1 MCFTAK
7 PAVVCELS
15 TRYEAAISI
24 SEASCMGCSSLCRWD
39 AVGECRFVQQVQ
51 NTFPDQEQ
59 WISICCRVV
68 HAVAEPHSSCS
79 GQQLRKAQA
88 ELAHLSRVM
97 TMRELRASIAHEVKQ
112 PLAAI
117 VSSGQWV
124 PAMARPRRARR
135 RRGHAAVE
143 RSSATATLMK
153 SALSGRAPTDACRWR
168 TGPERA
174 PSAEDIIAASCA
186 AATD

>member
-39 AVGECRFVQQVQ
+39 AVAECRFVQQVQ
-51 NTFPDQEQ
+51 NTLPDQEE
-59 WISICCRVV
+59 WISICCPPG
-68 HAVAEPHSSCS
+68 HAVAEPHGSC
-79 GQQLRKAQA
+79 
-88 ELAHLSRVM
+88 SRVM
-97 TMRELRASIAHEVKQ
+97 TMGELSASIAHEVKQ

-117 VSSGQWV
+117 VSNGQWV

-135 RRGHAAVE
+135 WRWTRRC
-143 RSSATATLMK
+143 
-153 SALSGRAPTDACRWR
+153 RAHHPR
-168 TGPERA
+168 
-174 PSAEDIIAASCA
+174 
-186 AATD
+186 

>member
-15 TRYEAAISI
+15 TTYEAAISI

-39 AVGECRFVQQVQ
+39 AVAECRFVQQVQ

-59 WISICCRVV
+59 WISICCPVV

-88 ELAHLSRVM
+88 ELAHFV
-97 TMRELRASIAHEVKQ
+97 
-112 PLAAI
+112 
-117 VSSGQWV
+117 
-124 PAMARPRRARR
+124 ARHDDEGA
-135 RRGHAAVE
+135 E
-143 RSSATATLMK
+143 R
-153 SALSGRAPTDACRWR
+153 
-168 TGPERA
+168 
-174 PSAEDIIAASCA
+174 I
-186 AATD
+186 